1 MKYSLVHSVTDKQID
16 FACKRDLV
24 DWIRAHPFLTSCI
37 CRRWYVHRAMPP
49 KRYCTRYR
57 LLPRIC
63 SLEEYIVKHKIFKL

>member
-1 MKYSLVHSVTDKQID
+1 MRYSLVNSVTDKQID

-24 DWIRAHPFLTSCI
+24 DWIRTHSIFLTDRI

-49 KRYCTRYR
+49 KQYCSRYR

-63 SLEEYIVKHKIFKL
+63 SLKEYIVKHKLM